1 MITHEDIYCSTQR
14 GKADMPLLPETP
26 IVHDK
31 DIWELLPEN
40 MWENIFLAQGFS
52 SRTDTAFGHSLDPED
67 LKKFQSP
74 EAAYEYCDNQNY
86 DIIKSN
92 TAVILEM
99 IGKGDPLREAY
110 AQTVAQVYT
119 RAAIT
124 GYFYEGGLG
133 GGGGFSFGPISTP
146 DLVLLEVG
154 LLDVTGNEKTF
165 QDILTTS
172 LNEYQRV
179 VDMHKGRNK
188 EARVNRYYWDKVI
201 NLIGDELDLEASTW
215 TIKLN

>member
-1 MITHEDIYCSTQR
+1 
-14 GKADMPLLPETP
+14 MPLLPETP
-26 IVHDK
+26 ITHDW
-31 DIWELLPEN
+31 DIWKLLPKD

-67 LKKFQSP
+67 LKEFQSLD
-74 EAAYEYCDNQNY
+74 AAYEYCDNQNY

-146 DLVLLEVG
+146 DLVLLEIG
-154 LLDVTGNEKTF
+154 LLDVTGDEKTF
-165 QDILTTS
+165 QDVLNTS
-172 LNEYQRV
+172 LREYQRV

>member
-1 MITHEDIYCSTQR
+1 
-14 GKADMPLLPETP
+14 MPLLPDTP
-26 IVHDK
+26 ITHDK

-52 SRTDTAFGHSLDPED
+52 SRVDTTIGHQLDSED
-67 LKKFQSP
+67 MKKYVSE

-92 TAVILEM
+92 TAAILEI

-133 GGGGFSFGPISTP
+133 GGGGFNFGPISTP
-146 DLVLLEVG
+146 DLVLLEIG
-154 LLDVTGNEKTF
+154 LLDVTGDEKTF
-165 QDILTTS
+165 QDVLNTS
-172 LNEYQRV
+172 LREYQRV
-179 VDMHKGRNK
+179 LDMHKGRNK
-188 EARVNRYYWDKVI
+188 EARVNRYYWDKVL
-201 NLIGDELDLEASTW
+201 NLIADELDLEASTW
-215 TIKLN
+215 TIKLNS

>member
-1 MITHEDIYCSTQR
+1 
-14 GKADMPLLPETP
+14 MPLLPDTP
-26 IVHDK
+26 ITHDK

-52 SRTDTAFGHSLDPED
+52 SRVDTAIGHQLDSED
-67 LKKFQSP
+67 MKKYASE

-92 TAVILEM
+92 TAAILEM

-133 GGGGFSFGPISTP
+133 GGGGFNFGPISTP
-146 DLVLLEVG
+146 DLVLLEIG
-154 LLDVTGNEKTF
+154 LLDVTGDEKTF
-165 QDILTTS
+165 QDVLNTS
-172 LNEYQRV
+172 LREYQRV
-179 VDMHKGRNK
+179 LDMHKGRNK
-188 EARVNRYYWDKVI
+188 EARVNRYYWDKVL
-201 NLIGDELDLEASTW
+201 NLIADELDLEASTW
-215 TIKLN
+215 TIKLNS